1 MAVTRLAVK
10 EAGATLSEYVD
21 RLKPGD
27 RILLCN
33 KDRPVAEIRPLPVPS
48 DQPGPVGLGKGL
60 THIPDSFF
68 APLPEEILDSFEGRQ
83 G

>member
-1 MAVTRLAVK
+1 MAVTRLTVN

-27 RILLCN
+27 RILLCR
-33 KDRPVAEIRPLPVPS
+33 KERPVAEIRPLPAPS
-48 DQPGPVGLGKGL
+48 NQPRPVGLGKGL
-60 THIPDSFF
+60 AHIPDSFF
-68 APLPEEILDSFEGRQ
+68 DPLPEEILDSFEGRQ